1 MSPSCSLCSLLL
13 LLGGSLAL
21 LVKIHQDCIDGTVG
35 QSVLLPVSY
44 SLDSVPD
51 SPVSVDWRF
60 SNCSDK
66 MVTCQL
72 QDCSLG
78 AAGAPNSCSTNC
90 FTHATSRGRAQLF
103 PRNGSLLLRDLQLR
117 DSGIYFVTFRPWQR
131 TWNITLAVHE
141 QRVPPARPG
150 AKQGHIHYSIIGICS
165 SVPLLLLVLLFCC
178 LWRCGTAR
186 QQKRIIIEQQ
196 VSGRE
201 EPHMESVLVR
211 DMTTVY
217 ARVGD
222 SFEQPQQ
229 SPAQMVMYKSVMSP
243 GPTGPDEGLYHL
255 QV

>member
-150 AKQGHIHYSIIGICS
+150 AS
-165 SVPLLLLVLLFCC
+165 
-178 LWRCGTAR
+178 TAR